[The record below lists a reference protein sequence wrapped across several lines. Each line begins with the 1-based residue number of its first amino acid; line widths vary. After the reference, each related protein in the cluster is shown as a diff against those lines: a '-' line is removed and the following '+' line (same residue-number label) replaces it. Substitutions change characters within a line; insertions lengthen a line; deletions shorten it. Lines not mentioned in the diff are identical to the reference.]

1 MRAVAN
7 STWVTVRKKTTV
19 VNTLTLIRMKNENVK
34 SFENSTTGYATVHNT
49 KATEGTQWTK
59 YHSPSGGHGFAA
71 EDANALN
78 DVLHGRH
85 VEKVG
90 ISNELNGADRIV
102 NGQPIQT
109 KYYNTAYKSVNA
121 AFQDGTYRYTGQ
133 KLEVPADQY
142 EDAVR
147 LMADKIRQG
156 QVSGVTDPD
165 MAKSIVQKGSVTY
178 QEAVNISKA
187 GNIDSLKFDVKTQ
200 AVACGV
206 SLGLSFVVSYA
217 AMRYSGIDRAEAL
230 KAAVSNAV
238 KTGAITMASGVAAQQ
253 ILRTSIGRGAAA
265 AATNVTRKA
274 VDAFCRTTVGK
285 EVVRRLMSS
294 VLGKQLMQSAA
305 RNAAIR
311 MARTNV
317 VTATVTTV
325 ATAIPDTV
333 KLCRGRISG
342 KQFFKNSAVNAA
354 SVGTGAGGAWLGGL
368 IGSAIFPGVGTVIGG
383 LIGGIG
389 GGVAGSAG
397 TKKVLDNFIDDD
409 VNIVTAALED
419 AITELCKEYQ
429 KSEED
434 LKGILA
440 MLRQKNVFRA
450 SFFEKAY
457 KAGGKDKSP
466 YVIKRYLTKE
476 LRQYFA

>member
-1 MRAVAN
+1 
-7 STWVTVRKKTTV
+7 
-19 VNTLTLIRMKNENVK
+19 MKNNGYK
-34 SFENSTTGYATVHNT
+34 SFESSTTGYATVHNA
-49 KATEGTQWTK
+49 KATEGTQWRK

-121 AFQDGTYRYTGQ
+121 AFKDGTYRYTGQ

-156 QVSGVTDPD
+156 QVPGVSDPE

-200 AVACGV
+200 AVACSI

-217 AMRYSGIDRAEAL
+217 AMRYSGVERMEAL
-230 KAAVSNAV
+230 KGAVSQAV
-238 KTGAITMASGVAAQQ
+238 KSGSITMASGVAAQQ
-253 ILRTSIGRGAAA
+253 LLRTNLGRGAAA
-265 AATNVTRKA
+265 AATKASRKA
-274 VDAFCRTTVGK
+274 VDAFCQTSIGK
-285 EVVRRLMSS
+285 EVVRKLMSTIW
-294 VLGKQLMQSAA
+294 GKQLLQGAA
-305 RNAAIR
+305 RNAAIK

-317 VTATVTTV
+317 ITATVTTI
-325 ATAIPDTV
+325 ATTIPDAY
-333 KLCRGRISG
+333 KCCRGRISG
-342 KQFFKNSAVNAA
+342 KQFAKNTAVNAV
-354 SVGTGAGGAWLGGL
+354 SVGTGTAGAWAGGLLGTALCPIPVVGTMVGGLLGGL
-368 IGSAIFPGVGTVIGG
+368 CGG
-383 LIGGIG
+383 FAGG
-389 GGVAGSAG
+389 AG
-397 TKKVLDNFIDDD
+397 TKKVLDTFIEDDS
-409 VNIVTAALED
+409 VLVCSALED
-419 AITELCKEYQ
+419 VITNLCSRYG
-429 KSEED
+429 KSEDD
-434 LKGILA
+434 LKAILKE
-440 MLRQKNVFRA
+440 LQKKNTFKQ
-450 SFFEKAY
+450 SFFEKAF
-457 KAGGKDKSP
+457 KAGGKNKSFSL
-466 YVIKRYLTKE
+466 IKRHIENE

>member
-1 MRAVAN
+1 
-7 STWVTVRKKTTV
+7 
-19 VNTLTLIRMKNENVK
+19 MKNKGCK
-34 SFENSTTGYATVHNT
+34 SFESSTTGYATVHNA
-49 KATEGTQWTK
+49 KATEGTQWRK

-121 AFQDGTYRYTGQ
+121 AFSDGTYRYTGQ

-156 QVSGVTDPD
+156 QVPGVSDPE

-200 AVACGV
+200 AVACSI

-217 AMRYSGIDRAEAL
+217 AMRYSGVERMEAL
-230 KAAVSNAV
+230 KGAVGQAV
-238 KTGAITMASGVAAQQ
+238 KSGTITMASGVAAQQ
-253 ILRTSIGRGAAA
+253 LLRTNLGRSAAA
-265 AATNVTRKA
+265 AATEASRKA
-274 VDAFCRTTVGK
+274 VDAFCQTSIGK
-285 EVVRRLMSS
+285 EVVRKLMSTIW
-294 VLGKQLMQSAA
+294 GKQLLQGAA
-305 RNAAIR
+305 RNAAIK
-311 MARTNV
+311 MARTNAI
-317 VTATVTTV
+317 TATVTTIV
-325 ATAIPDTV
+325 TTIPDAY
-333 KLCRGRISG
+333 KCCRGRISG
-342 KQFFKNSAVNAA
+342 KQFAKNTAVNAV
-354 SVGTGAGGAWLGGL
+354 SVGTGTVGAWAGGL
-368 IGSAIFPGVGTVIGG
+368 IGTVICPGLGTLAGG
-383 LIGGIG
+383 LIGGLC
-389 GGVAGSAG
+389 GGVAGGAG
-397 TKKVLDNFIDDD
+397 TKKVLDTFVEDDS
-409 VNIVTAALED
+409 VLVLGALED
-419 AITELCKEYQ
+419 VVANLCTEYGKTED
-429 KSEED
+429 D
-434 LKGILA
+434 LKAILKE
-440 MLRQKNVFRA
+440 LQRKNVFKKR
-450 SFFEKAY
+450 FFEKAFM
-457 KAGGKDKSP
+457 AGGKTRNISL
-466 YVIKRYLTKE
+466 IKRHIENE

>member
-1 MRAVAN
+1 M
-7 STWVTVRKKTTV
+7 KKSS
-19 VNTLTLIRMKNENVK
+19 K
-34 SFENSTTGYATVHNT
+34 SFESSTTGYATVHNA
-49 KATEGTQWTK
+49 KATEGTQWRK

-121 AFQDGTYRYTGQ
+121 AFKDGTYRYTGQ

-156 QVSGVTDPD
+156 QVPGVSDPE

-200 AVACGV
+200 AVACSI

-217 AMRYSGIDRAEAL
+217 AMRYSGVERMEAL
-230 KAAVSNAV
+230 KGAVSQAV
-238 KTGAITMASGVAAQQ
+238 KSGSITMASGVAAQQ
-253 ILRTSIGRGAAA
+253 LLRTNLGRGAAA
-265 AATNVTRKA
+265 AATKASRKA
-274 VDAFCRTTVGK
+274 VDAFCQTSIGK
-285 EVVRRLMSS
+285 EVVRKLMSTIW
-294 VLGKQLMQSAA
+294 GKQLLQGAA
-305 RNAAIR
+305 RNAAIK

-317 VTATVTTV
+317 ITATVTTI
-325 ATAIPDTV
+325 ATTIPDAY
-333 KLCRGRISG
+333 KCCRGRISG
-342 KQFFKNSAVNAA
+342 KQFAKNTAVNAV
-354 SVGTGAGGAWLGGL
+354 SVGTGSAGAWAGAAFGTAICPGFGTIVGGLLGGL
-368 IGSAIFPGVGTVIGG
+368 CGG
-383 LIGGIG
+383 FAGG
-389 GGVAGSAG
+389 AG
-397 TKKVLDNFIDDD
+397 TKKVLDTFIEDDS
-409 VNIVTAALED
+409 VLICSALED
-419 AITELCKEYQ
+419 VVTSLCTEYGKNED
-429 KSEED
+429 D
-434 LKGILA
+434 LKAILKE
-440 MLRQKNVFRA
+440 LQKKNTFKQ
-450 SFFEKAY
+450 SFFEKAF
-457 KAGGKDKSP
+457 KAGGKNKS
-466 YVIKRYLTKE
+466 VSLIKRHIESE